1 MKFMNKSLMV
11 VLMPL
16 LFIACHAQ
24 EENDSSGSHSAHSE
38 SMANEKDQKLE
49 EKEEFDRQELS
60 MDVKSQL
67 REVYRRND
75 KLYQLFVEEKYDQV
89 EEQAKKVAEA
99 IDDIE
104 NQDVTQLLNFT
115 KKNLRDLEG
124 ELDVEVLQEA
134 YSMISTALIHVLK
147 TYDIGPGY
155 NAYYC
160 PMVKKRWVQN
170 SMEVKEIQ
178 NPYDKSMRMCGDQE
192 TSF

>member
-16 LFIACHAQ
+16 FFIACNAQ
-24 EENDSSGSHSAHSE
+24 EGEDSSGDHSGHSE
-38 SMANEKDQKLE
+38 SMTKEGSQE
-49 EKEEFDRQELS
+49 QMEEEFDRKELS

-89 EEQAKKVAEA
+89 EEQAKKVAKA
-99 IDDIE
+99 IESIE
-104 NQDVTQLLNFT
+104 DSDVTQLLNFT

-124 ELDVEVLQEA
+124 ELDVDVMQEA

-170 SMEVKEIQ
+170 SMEVTEIQ

-192 TSF
+192 TNF

>member
-1 MKFMNKSLMV
+1 MKLMSK
-11 VLMPL
+11 VLALVAFLL
-16 LFIACHAQ
+16 LFISCQAQ
-24 EENDSSGSHSAHSE
+24 EQKESSDSQSAT
-38 SMANEKDQKLE
+38 EKQVS
-49 EKEEFDRQELS
+49 EEFDRKKLS
-60 MDVKSQL
+60 MDVKTQL

-75 KLYQLFVEEKYDQV
+75 KLYQLFVDEKYDQV
-89 EEQAKKVAEA
+89 KKQAEEVALA
-99 IDDIE
+99 IEKIE
-104 NQDVTQLLNFT
+104 SEDVTQLLNFT

-124 ELDVEVLQEA
+124 ELDLDVLHEA

-147 TYDIGPGY
+147 TYDVGPGY

-170 SMEVKEIQ
+170 SMEVSDIQ